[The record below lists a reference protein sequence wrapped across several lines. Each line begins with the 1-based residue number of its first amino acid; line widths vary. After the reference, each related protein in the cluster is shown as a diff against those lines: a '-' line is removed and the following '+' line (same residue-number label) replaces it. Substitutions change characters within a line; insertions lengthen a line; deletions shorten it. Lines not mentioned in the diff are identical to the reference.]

1 MPSQIFTTMHKK
13 ASVAVVDQGIEF
25 RPILK
30 TVKGL
35 RWGNV
40 TGSPH
45 LAKPK
50 LMETVECKSVK
61 RLVASSSNL
70 YYGMSERINMMKH
83 QQHHELVI
91 WSENDGIVRVK
102 SLKDLD
108 RTRKL
113 FHISNSD
120 RVTACGANLNHCN
133 VWFGHDSGIISV
145 MTRKCENVKVPVVKK
160 RNSRSLNET
169 LESIIG
175 LKDTEQVD
183 EDENTSYKW
192 NYPIHLFKHKS
203 KIVDIQICC
212 EFDVV
217 VSIAVDGQVV
227 IWDAT
232 KIEYI
237 RAIERPCNILHSEI
251 SLVAISPTLGDIMT
265 IFTPKKVDDLTTLSN
280 ENLEVTDGDG
290 DDFINVSMAVREKS
304 QLRLHTI
311 NAKYI
316 THNFTHGTATAVCYS
331 VITEGCGVNLI
342 AVGFDEGRIR
352 LFSSWTLDLVRDIAT
367 DSISPISQIVYTTNH
382 HLVCMNDQQIQVWG
396 SDGLTGELPK
406 FHRFKLD

>member
-13 ASVAVVDQGIEF
+13 APVSNVDQGIEF

-35 RWGNV
+35 RWGNI

-45 LAKPK
+45 LAKPR
-50 LMETVECKSVK
+50 LMCTVDSKNAK
-61 RLVASSSNL
+61 RLVSSNSSNL
-70 YYGMSERINMMKH
+70 YYGLSEKMHMMKH
-83 QQHHELVI
+83 QKYFELLI

-102 SLKDLD
+102 SLKDLNV
-108 RTRKL
+108 TRKL
-113 FHISNSD
+113 FHISNFD
-120 RVTACGANLNHCN
+120 QVTACGTNLNNSN
-133 VWFGHDSGIISV
+133 VWFGHESGIISV
-145 MTRKCENVKVPVVKK
+145 LTRRCEHLKVPLTKK

-175 LKDTEQVD
+175 LKDAEQPD
-183 EDENTSYKW
+183 EEDNTTYIW

-203 KIVDIQICC
+203 RVINIQICS

-217 VSIAVDGQVV
+217 VSIAIDGRAV

-237 RAIERPCNILHSEI
+237 RTIEAPCNILHSEI
-251 SLVAISPTLGDIMT
+251 SLVAISPTLGDILT
-265 IFTPKKVDDLTTLSN
+265 VFIPKKNDELSTFSD
-280 ENLEVTDGDG
+280 ENLEVTDG

-316 THNFTHGTATAVCYS
+316 THSFTHGTATSVCYS
-331 VITEGCGVNLI
+331 SITEGTGVNLI

-367 DSISPISQIVYTTNH
+367 DLSSPISQIVYTTNQ
-382 HLVCMNDQQIQVWG
+382 HLACMTDREIQVWG
-396 SDGLTGELPK
+396 SDSLTGEMPK